1 MKSRKLKNIL
11 ICLIA
16 FLFIGSTII
25 PIISSEDRD
34 ILYVDDDNSNGPWDG
49 SQQHPFQFIQE
60 AITAAKTG
68 DEIFVYNGFYQENII
83 VEVSV
88 SIIGE
93 QKNTTIVDGDGKD
106 NVFNITVDNVKISE
120 FTIQNS
126 GTTNDHKDYSS
137 NRKGGIKI
145 TANNAIISNNII
157 KNNKGYG
164 IVQDRLKSPDP
175 TDNPTSYGTVIS
187 NNIIEENVY
196 SGIYVFLAHGVT
208 ITNNNI
214 NNNFIGINFGGLY
227 EVPLTSWNIT
237 ENWIINNKDSGI
249 FSFNPIINSNISNNI
264 IKNHNSAIWFV
275 GGGNDIFKNHIELS
289 EEGIFISKILNQGI
303 NHIHHNNFI
312 NCFQKGHFRFNI
324 QNDFFKGSLD
334 RWDKNYWGH
343 SRTYPKCIRGSF
355 YFVGKG
361 IGFPCFLFD
370 LNPASEP
377 FDVDDT
383 TY

>member
-1 MKSRKLKNIL
+1 MKNNRFQIVLSYL
-11 ICLIA
+11 IV

-25 PIISSEDRD
+25 PTISSEDGD
-34 ILYVDDDNSNGPWDG
+34 ILYVDDDNKNGPWDG

-60 AITAAKTG
+60 AVTAAKTG

-93 QKNTTIVDGDGKD
+93 QKNTTIVDGDCKD

-126 GTTNDHKDYSS
+126 GTTNDHKIYSS
-137 NRKGGIKI
+137 DRRGGIKI
-145 TANNAIISNNII
+145 TANNTIISNNII
-157 KNNKGYG
+157 KNNNGYG
-164 IVQDRLKSPDP
+164 IVQDRLKSPD
-175 TDNPTSYGTVIS
+175 PTSYGTVIS
-187 NNIIEENVY
+187 NNIIEENDN
-196 SGIYVFLAHGVT
+196 SGIYVLLAHGVT

-214 NNNFIGINFGGLY
+214 NNNFIGINFGGLF

-237 ENWIINNKDSGI
+237 ENWIINNKDRGI
-249 FSFNPIINSNISNNI
+249 FFFFLIINSNISNNI
-264 IKNHNSAIWFV
+264 IKNHNSAIWFA
-275 GGGNDIFKNHIELS
+275 GGGNDISKNHIELS
-289 EEGIFISKILNQGI
+289 KEGIFITKIWNQGI

-312 NCFQKGHFRFNI
+312 NCFQKGDFVFNI
-324 QNDFFKGSLD
+324 LSEWLKGSLD

-343 SRTYPKCIRGSF
+343 SRTYPKCIRGTF
-355 YFVGKG
+355 YFVGQG
-361 IGFPCFLFD
+361 IRLPCFLFD

-377 FDVDDT
+377 YDVDDT